1 METKFKKQI
10 QDLKNQS
17 PEFGAYV
24 ELLVEEDQ
32 RLSKMIQDV
41 TNEFVKVAQEKKF
54 PLKNGTVDSEIF
66 EVVPCKAVYGN
77 NIPASK
83 WKFVDTKKGTSEKT
97 MFDVATKM
105 PLVQAIA
112 QCTQMLKNGTFDAPG
127 TFREIFL
134 TETRNGKPLKLCCY
148 RYPEDLLYLHVYT
161 VSRHRVWLVPNFAW
175 LVYK

>member
-1 METKFKKQI
+1 METKFNKEI
-10 QDLKNQS
+10 QN
-17 PEFGAYV
+17 V
-24 ELLVEEDQ
+24 V
-32 RLSKMIQDV
+32 
-41 TNEFVKVAQEKKF
+41 NEFVVTAQEKGF

-77 NIPASK
+77 NIPASS
-83 WKFVDTKKGTSEKT
+83 WKFVNTKKGTSEKT